1 MFILVAAHPGSPVK
15 GRKMI
20 VVVVVVV
27 MVAPIE

>member
-20 VVVVVVV
+20 VVVVVV